1 MFITPACCS
10 HGFILSFSAAAS
22 DFDSIFSFSSSP
34 TSMLTDSAAIF
45 RDFQR
50 QDRGFADFQVV
61 SGRAGPLLLD
71 SGWKPMTLSKVTKW
85 PKLLKNPNRKGQSL
99 YYCCRVAQVVVTGWP
114 KLLKNPLRKN
124 SNGRRKDPPP
134 QNPTFSWI
142 SKYFSTSLYRSAT
155 KQQKKIYLPNPIL
168 TLTK

>member
-71 SGWKPMTLSKVTKW
+71 SGWKPMKLSKVTKW
-85 PKLLKNPNRKGQSL
+85 PKLLKNPNRKGKSL
-99 YYCCRVAQVVVTGWP
+99 YCCCRVAQVVVTGWP
-114 KLLKNPLRKN
+114 KLLKK
-124 SNGRRKDPPP
+124 
-134 QNPTFSWI
+134 
-142 SKYFSTSLYRSAT
+142 ST
-155 KQQKKIYLPNPIL
+155 QKKFKRTQEGPTPSKSDVLVDFQIFQYLSLSFSNK
-168 TLTK
+168 TTKKNLPAQPDSHSH